1 MWFGGRW
8 WSRALLVLAVP
19 PLVALIAL
27 VAWWADGVGADGQVM
42 RNTEIDGVA
51 VGGLSELDLAA
62 VVEDLRVDLS
72 VVTVRIDLG
81 DDVLEASAEQFGISV
96 DNGSTILASMAEG
109 RGGSLVSRAV
119 GWVGAFRNPN
129 EVPALF
135 SFDQS
140 IARLT
145 LETDERMAD
154 RLPVEPAIEFDGER
168 LAVIAAVPGRTLDID
183 DILERLAIA
192 VADGLPDQISS
203 QWVPVQTTQSTDLA
217 TRMLAEVE
225 RRTDAGVVVE
235 LGGTQRWIPPK
246 VLFGWIGSEVASG
259 ELALTFEDAA
269 LLEYVES
276 LFDDF
281 SVGSIS
287 TAFNVVDGVPV
298 LGDIGDD
305 RAVCC
310 STRAADAVQQVVRG
324 EAFGVATLPLRSP
337 TIDESIFAASQLGI
351 VELVG
356 SFTTNYVCCQSRVT
370 NIQRIADIVR
380 GVVLEPGEQLSING
394 FVGRRTRE
402 NGFVGGGVIARGRFE
417 NSVGGGIS
425 QFATTLFNAAFFSGL
440 DIPEYQSH
448 SIYISRYPYGREA
461 TLSFPAPDL
470 VIDNTSEYAVL
481 IWPTYTDTSLTVEIY
496 STKYIEVEA
505 LDYRVGSARRCTRVT
520 SPRQRTYPDGT
531 VVVDEFFATY
541 RPGTGLDCNGNP
553 T

>member
-1 MWFGGRW
+1 MWVGGRW
-8 WSRALLVLAVP
+8 WNRALLVLAVP
-19 PLVALIAL
+19 LLVALLAF
-27 VAWWADGVGADGQVM
+27 VAWWADSLGADGNVV

-51 VGGLSELDLAA
+51 VGGMSDTDLVSA
-62 VVEDLRVDLS
+62 VEDLSSDLS
-72 VVTVRIDLG
+72 VVTVRVDLG
-81 DDVLEASAEQFGISV
+81 DDVLEASADKLGISV
-96 DNGSTILASMAEG
+96 DIESTVLAAMAAGRDGSVVT
-109 RGGSLVSRAV
+109 RAV
-119 GWVGAFRNPN
+119 GWIGAFRNPN
-129 EVPALF
+129 EVSARF
-135 SFDQS
+135 SIDQS
-140 IARLT
+140 IARRT
-145 LETDERMAD
+145 IEADGRMAD
-154 RLPVEPAIEFDGER
+154 RMPVEPTIEFDGER
-168 LAVIAAVPGRTLDID
+168 LAVVAAVPGRTLDVD
-183 DILERLAIA
+183 DIVERLAVA

-203 QWVPVQTTQSTDLA
+203 QWAPVQTIQSTDLA
-217 TRMLAEVE
+217 TRMLAEVD

-235 LGGTQRWIPPK
+235 VRGTQRWIPPK
-246 VLFGWIGSEVASG
+246 VLFGWIGSEVSSG
-259 ELALTFEDAA
+259 ELTLTFEDAA
-269 LLEYVES
+269 LLEYVEG

-281 SVGSIS
+281 SVGTIS

-310 STRAADAVQQVVRG
+310 STLAVDAVQRVVRG
-324 EAFGVATLPLRSP
+324 ESFGVATLPLRSP

-370 NIQRIADIVR
+370 NIQRIADIIR

-394 FVGRRTRE
+394 FVGRRTTE
-402 NGFVGGGVIARGRFE
+402 NGFVGGGVIDRGRF
-417 NSVGGGIS
+417 NNAVGGGIS
-425 QFATTLFNAAFFSGL
+425 QFATTMFNAAFFAGL

-481 IWPTYTDTSLTVEIY
+481 IWPTYTDTSLTVDIY

-531 VVVDEFFATY
+531 VVIDEFFATY